1 VISSDSED
9 AMKKLTL
16 FILLFIASGQ
26 PLMAADPEMAKVE
39 TALKGLMPKASPD
52 AIAESAISG
61 LYEAVY
67 GAQVVYVSSNGQF
80 MIEGDIYDLKK
91 RVNLTETKRQGGRL
105 KAMNSID
112 DKSMIVFKPEKGKA
126 KHVITAF
133 TDIDCGYCRKLH
145 DQVKAYNKL
154 GIELRYLA
162 FPRAGIDSPSY
173 HKAVAVWC
181 ATDRNKAM
189 NFAKG
194 GANLSQLQQVAQV
207 EDKACKDPIKNHY
220 EMARQVGVTGTPTLV
235 MEDGSVLPGYVPPER
250 LIKILDSSAKKI

>member
-1 VISSDSED
+1 
-9 AMKKLTL
+9 MKKLTL

-26 PLMAADPEMAKVE
+26 PLMAADPEIAKVE

-112 DKSMIVFKPEKGKA
+112 EKSMISFKPEKGKA
-126 KHVITAF
+126 KYVITAF

-145 DQVKAYNKL
+145 DQVKDYNKL

-173 HKAVAVWC
+173 QKAVAVWC
-181 ATDRNKAM
+181 AVDRNKAM
-189 NFAKG
+189 SFAKG

-207 EDKACKDPIKNHY
+207 EDKSCKDPIKNHY
-220 EMARQVGVTGTPTLV
+220 DTAKQVGVTGTPTLV
-235 MEDGSVLPGYVPPER
+235 MEDGSVLPGYVPPEK